1 MKPTLWHRFWHA
13 SDNSK
18 VQYLV
23 DTLHDNVKLS
33 SLADVYVHDDH
44 YTFWSYITGRQE
56 IRFDGDIIFE
66 NGKWLIEEDVAI
78 QVTELINELYEEAYK
93 VEKER
98 EEWLKERAKI
108 NKKEISETI
117 RLSK

>member
-1 MKPTLWHRFWHA
+1 MKLPLWHRILYFSNNA
-13 SDNSK
+13 K

-23 DTLHDNVKLS
+23 DILHDNVKLS
-33 SLADVYVHDDH
+33 SLADVYVYDNH

-66 NGKWLIEEDVAI
+66 NGEWLIEKDAAEIVSDIIRERYEKAYE
-78 QVTELINELYEEAYK
+78 TEQ
-93 VEKER
+93 ER
-98 EEWLKERAKI
+98 KAWLKEREKI
-108 NKKEISETI
+108 NKVEVSEAI

>member
-1 MKPTLWHRFWHA
+1 MKLPLWHRILYFSNNA
-13 SDNSK
+13 K

-23 DTLHDNVKLS
+23 DILHDNVKLS
-33 SLADVYVHDDH
+33 SLADVYVYDTH

-66 NGKWLIEEDVAI
+66 NGKWLIEEDAAI

-108 NKKEISETI
+108 NKKEISEAI
-117 RLSK
+117 RKQM